1 MRIISRFYVIFIS
14 LILFFLLFAC
24 KSKTDAIKNDTII
37 EKRDTANIKTDLKET
52 NRKEKEL
59 EFIDFTYVF
68 NSEKT
73 KLSDNNLYSVYYD
86 LIFIFD
92 NKNDKFT
99 VSYDIFDEDNVKIIS
114 KSDIKPKFDHKENR
128 YLVSD
133 SFLDFFSYKT
143 LRYHLKI
150 KTDDAEIEYVG
161 DYKSDFNQSI
171 EYFVIGPIIAKYE
184 NSEINSYL
192 SVEIVLSG
200 DENPDNIKIIP
211 PSENYYWDIPYQ
223 LEEGKIV
230 GKGLISDKYH
240 KRYLDNGD
248 YYIQAHF
255 GKKGIIQK
263 KFNITD
269 FFNNTKGA
277 NYGLPVAS
285 EISSDKNKIVL
296 DLSLVEKIDKMEL
309 KLFSKIEDSL
319 QNIGKVEILNV
330 TNELIKKELINMFL
344 DDFGNKIKIKYN
356 EKYYYQIYLY
366 SKVFNDISY
375 ISISDYAPLIFQG
388 FRIW

>member
-1 MRIISRFYVIFIS
+1 MRIISRFSIIFFT
-14 LILFFLLFAC
+14 LILLFAC
-24 KSKTDAIKNDTII
+24 KSKTDTIEKETII
-37 EKRDTANIKTDLKET
+37 EKRDTAKIKTDPKET
-52 NRKEKEL
+52 GPKEKDF
-59 EFIDFTYVF
+59 EFLDFTYAF

-73 KLSDNNLYSVYYD
+73 KLSDNNLYNVNYD
-86 LIFIFD
+86 YIFTFN

-99 VSYDIFDEDNVKIIS
+99 VSYDIFDENSVKILS

-128 YLVSD
+128 YFVSD
-133 SFLDFFSYKT
+133 SFYDFFSYKE
-143 LRYHLKI
+143 LIYHLKI
-150 KTDDAEIEYVG
+150 KTGDKEIEYVG
-161 DYKSDFNQSI
+161 EYKSDFNQSI
-171 EYFVIGPIIAKYE
+171 EYYVIGPIIAKYE

-192 SVEIVLSG
+192 SVEIALAG
-200 DENPDNIKIIP
+200 LENPDNIKIIP
-211 PSENYYWDIPYQ
+211 PSENYYWEIPYQ
-223 LEEGKIV
+223 IVEGKIV

-296 DLSLVEKIDKMEL
+296 DLSLVEKIDKMEI

-319 QNIGKVEILNV
+319 QNVGKVEILNI
-330 TNELIKKELINMFL
+330 TNELIKKELVNMFL

-375 ISISDYAPLIFQG
+375 ISISGYAPLIFQG
-388 FRIW
+388 FKIW

>member
-1 MRIISRFYVIFIS
+1 
-14 LILFFLLFAC
+14 LFFAC
-24 KSKTDAIKNDTII
+24 KSKTDTIKNYVDTIENDVVK
-37 EKRDTANIKTDLKET
+37 EKRDVANTKADLKET
-52 NRKEKEL
+52 DSAEKEREKEL
-59 EFIDFTYVF
+59 EFLDFTYAF
-68 NSEKT
+68 NFEKT
-73 KLSDNNLYSVYYD
+73 KLSDSGLYSVNYD
-86 LIFIFD
+86 LVFVFD
-92 NKNDKFT
+92 NKDDKFT
-99 VSYDIFDEDNVKIIS
+99 VSYDIFDEDNVKILS
-114 KSDIKPKFDHKENR
+114 KSDVKPIFDRKKSL
-128 YLVSD
+128 YSVSD
-133 SFLDFFSYKT
+133 SFFDFFSYKT
-143 LRYHLKI
+143 LIYHLKI
-150 KTDDAEIEYVG
+150 KTDVDESEYVG
-161 DYKSDFNQSI
+161 DYKSDFGQSV
-171 EYFVIGPIIAKYE
+171 EYFVIGPIITKYE
-184 NSEINSYL
+184 NSGINSYL

-200 DENPDNIKIIP
+200 DENPEKIKVIP
-211 PSENYYWDIPYQ
+211 PSEKYYWDIPYQ

-248 YYIQAHF
+248 YYIQVHF

-285 EISSDKNKIVL
+285 ETSSDKNKIVL

-330 TNELIKKELINMFL
+330 TNELVKKELIDMFL

-366 SKVFNDISY
+366 SKTFNNLSY
-375 ISISDYAPLIFQG
+375 ISISDYAPLVFQG

>member
-1 MRIISRFYVIFIS
+1 MRIISRFSIIFFT
-14 LILFFLLFAC
+14 LILLFAC
-24 KSKTDAIKNDTII
+24 KSKMDTIEKETII
-37 EKRDTANIKTDLKET
+37 EKRGTVNIKTDTKEID
-52 NRKEKEL
+52 RKEKEP
-59 EFIDFTYVF
+59 EFLDFAYFF

-73 KLSDNNLYSVYYD
+73 KLSDNNLYNVNYE
-86 LIFIFD
+86 LTFLF
-92 NKNDKFT
+92 NHKNDNFS
-99 VSYDIFDEDNVKIIS
+99 VSYDIFDEDNAKLLS
-114 KSDIKPKFDHKENR
+114 KSDIKPKFDHKANR
-128 YLVSD
+128 YFVSD
-133 SFLDFFSYKT
+133 GFFDFFSYKE
-143 LRYHLKI
+143 LRYRLKI
-150 KTDDAEIEYVG
+150 KTDGKEIEYVG
-161 DYKSDFNQSI
+161 DYKSDFGQSI
-171 EYFVIGPIIAKYE
+171 EYFTIGPIITKYE
-184 NSEINSYL
+184 DSEINSYL
-192 SVEIVLSG
+192 SVEIALAGV
-200 DENPDNIKIIP
+200 ENPDNIKIIP
-211 PSENYYWDIPYQ
+211 PSEKYYWDIPYQ
-223 LEEGKIV
+223 IEEGKIV

-309 KLFSKIEDSL
+309 KLFSKIEGSL
-319 QNIGKVEILNV
+319 QNVGKVEILNI
-330 TNELIKKELINMFL
+330 TGELIKKELINMFL

-375 ISISDYAPLIFQG
+375 ISISDYSPLIFQG